1 VPVRFYCVPAHGA
14 RYATEVSNV
23 SGANAPGLGR
33 GLIKLDAEEEE
44 EAVAVT
50 GDAMTGQPTALPTRK
65 VASGG
70 LASTMAV
77 LLIWLYDTCGL
88 PGAPVPPETAAAL
101 TAMTAFAVS
110 YAVPP
115 ASIETVLPDEDE
127 VGMRHFG

>member
-1 VPVRFYCVPAHGA
+1 MPVRFYCVPAHGA
-14 RYATEVSNV
+14 RCATEVSNV

-33 GLIKLDAEEEE
+33 GLIKLDAEEA

-127 VGMRHFG
+127 VAMRHFG